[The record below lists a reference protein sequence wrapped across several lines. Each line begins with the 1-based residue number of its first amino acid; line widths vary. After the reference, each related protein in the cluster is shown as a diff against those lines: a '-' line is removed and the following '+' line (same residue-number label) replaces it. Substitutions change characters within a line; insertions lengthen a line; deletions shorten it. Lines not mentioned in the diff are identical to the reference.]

1 MTLNKLFDLHASF
14 FFSNNSQE
22 TPPLRDKT
30 VEFFEQLSD
39 TQQTPINE
47 QLLLFYYCV
56 IWAMNLWAGFYCNP
70 VVTICMHN

>member
-1 MTLNKLFDLHASF
+1 M
-14 FFSNNSQE
+14 
-22 TPPLRDKT
+22 
-30 VEFFEQLSD
+30 EFVEQLSD